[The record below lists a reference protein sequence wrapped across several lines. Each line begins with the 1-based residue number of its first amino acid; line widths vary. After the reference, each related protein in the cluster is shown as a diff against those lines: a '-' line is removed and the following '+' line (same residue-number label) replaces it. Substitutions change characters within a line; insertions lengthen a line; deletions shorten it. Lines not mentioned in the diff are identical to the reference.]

1 MHSSQPGVLPLRPL
15 TVGELLDAAVTL
27 LRTRG
32 PLLVGLGVAAA
43 ALEQALLFPLRRLAN
58 VDIYNLPV
66 GEDRWPAWALLVVV
80 GFATE
85 AAIIAA
91 LAAPAARAAPRAVLG
106 RVAPRP
112 EPVARPLLATA
123 LVVPVVA
130 VACGLVIA
138 TSFLW
143 PVTYFLLAF
152 VTVPLWIW
160 VYGSLGLAVPAVV
173 IDRRGPFAAIG
184 RSIALSSRG
193 FLRTMRVRVLAYLSW
208 FLIRLAWGYG
218 VIALVELVYTPP
230 SNAGDN
236 LVMAGIYLAVNAIA
250 YPTLACL
257 DAVLLLEARMRTEG
271 LDIALRRSLHRG
283 TDPAPALLGRV

>member
-1 MHSSQPGVLPLRPL
+1 MQTSQPGVLPLRPL

-32 PLLVGLGVAAA
+32 ALLVGLGIAAA
-43 ALEQALLFPLRRLAN
+43 ALEQALLFPLRRFAN
-58 VDIYNLPV
+58 VDISNFPV

-91 LAAPAARAAPRAVLG
+91 LAVPAARAAPRAALG
-106 RVAPRP
+106 RAAPRP
-112 EPVARPLLATA
+112 EPVTRPLLAAAVVA
-123 LVVPVVA
+123 LVA
-130 VACGLVIA
+130 GIACGLIVA
-138 TSFLW
+138 TVYAW
-143 PVTYFLLAF
+143 PVTFFLLAL

-160 VYGSLGLAVPAVV
+160 AYGSLGLAVPAVV
-173 IDRRGPFAAIG
+173 IDRRGPFSAIG

-218 VIALVELVYTPP
+218 VIALIELVYTPP

-236 LVMAGIYLAVNAIA
+236 LMMAVIYLAVNAIA
-250 YPTLACL
+250 YPMLACL

-271 LDIALRRSLHRG
+271 LDIALRRSLQRG
-283 TDPAPALLGRV
+283 TDPTPALVGRA